1 MNEVMHMP
9 IITKITFQ
17 QKNKDRYNIFIDDGH
32 GEKYGFSVDEDVLI
46 KFNIKKGLELDE
58 YTLTEIQF
66 ADDIR
71 KALNLA
77 IHHLARRMRSEGEIR
92 TFLLKKEVDELIINE
107 VIYQLTEMR
116 YINDEEFANAYIRT
130 QMNTT
135 DKGPDVIKR
144 ELIEKGVHR
153 KNYEQ
158 PLSMFTVEQQVE
170 KALLLAKKYVE
181 KNQRDSH
188 QVLIQKTKQMLMR
201 KGYHQDAIQIVMDE
215 ASFEKETDQEMT
227 ALRIHGE
234 KAHKRFAHLQRIE
247 YTQKMKQTLYR
258 KGFSLDLI
266 EQFLLEK
273 SEE

>member
-1 MNEVMHMP
+1 MP

-234 KAHKRFAHLQRIE
+234 KAHKRFAHLQHIE